1 MMELVIGG
9 SGSGKSAYAETA
21 ICREHCR
28 SLEED
33 KDAFLYYIA
42 DMIPYGA
49 ETEKKI
55 AHHREMRAGKGFQTL
70 EWYYGLAEHIT
81 APDAPPLEG
90 ASVLLECIS
99 NLTANEM
106 YEPKA
111 AKMAAAEAVI
121 RGVQMLHERCRNL
134 VVVTNDV
141 FRESGSDSE
150 EMVLYKKNLAR
161 INRALAEEADNIA
174 SEKLD
179 SLLENQPVKE
189 PELTEREVMDSW
201 PVKERNR
208 YLSLET
214 KCAVIGKFIHPDGDY
229 SAARSLY
236 MERMAAPK
244 SVKENGRDTLVYT
257 YYPNVDATEV
267 EALFFS
273 LQAEHRSA
281 QAELNGMKHNIEQT
295 IAKDKAEKSG
305 RWTAAHEK
313 WAADVAL
320 AREELNR
327 ERERKS
333 KEVEAFKIVIPDNLR
348 QIYERLRKF

>member
-1 MMELVIGG
+1 MEKKELVIPAFFGPQG
-9 SGSGKSAYAETA
+9 LTAASAN
-21 ICREHCR
+21 H
-28 SLEED
+28 
-33 KDAFLYYIA
+33 IA
-42 DMIPYGA
+42 DMAKENYQAIEKRFSLMDFHKKTVALIGSSDETVLSYGTSKEQFA
-49 ETEKKI
+49 GIQEDLNEVVDLKRLIAYLREAIKAKET
-55 AHHREMRAGKGFQTL
+55 
-70 EWYYGLAEHIT
+70 
-81 APDAPPLEG
+81 
-90 ASVLLECIS
+90 
-99 NLTANEM
+99 
-106 YEPKA
+106 
-111 AKMAAAEAVI
+111 
-121 RGVQMLHERCRNL
+121 
-134 VVVTNDV
+134 
-141 FRESGSDSE
+141 
-150 EMVLYKKNLAR
+150 
-161 INRALAEEADNIA
+161 LAEEAGNIT

-179 SLLENQPVKE
+179 RLLEDRPAKE

-333 KEVEAFKIVIPDNLR
+333 KEVRHLK
-348 QIYERLRKF
+348 

>member
-1 MMELVIGG
+1 MEKKELVIPAFFGPQG
-9 SGSGKSAYAETA
+9 LTAASAN
-21 ICREHCR
+21 H
-28 SLEED
+28 
-33 KDAFLYYIA
+33 IA
-42 DMIPYGA
+42 DMAKENYQAIEKRFSLMDFHKKTVALIGSSDETVLSYGTSKEQFA
-49 ETEKKI
+49 GIQEDLNEVVDLKRLIVYLREAIKAKET
-55 AHHREMRAGKGFQTL
+55 
-70 EWYYGLAEHIT
+70 
-81 APDAPPLEG
+81 
-90 ASVLLECIS
+90 
-99 NLTANEM
+99 
-106 YEPKA
+106 
-111 AKMAAAEAVI
+111 
-121 RGVQMLHERCRNL
+121 
-134 VVVTNDV
+134 
-141 FRESGSDSE
+141 
-150 EMVLYKKNLAR
+150 
-161 INRALAEEADNIA
+161 LAEEAGNIT

-179 SLLENQPVKE
+179 RLLEDRPAKE

-348 QIYERLRKF
+348 QIYEKLRKF

>member
-1 MMELVIGG
+1 MEKKELVIPAFFGPQG
-9 SGSGKSAYAETA
+9 LTAASAN
-21 ICREHCR
+21 H
-28 SLEED
+28 
-33 KDAFLYYIA
+33 IA
-42 DMIPYGA
+42 DMAKENYQAI
-49 ETEKKI
+49 EKRFSLMDFHKKTVALI
-55 AHHREMRAGKGFQTL
+55 
-70 EWYYGLAEHIT
+70 
-81 APDAPPLEG
+81 
-90 ASVLLECIS
+90 
-99 NLTANEM
+99 
-106 YEPKA
+106 
-111 AKMAAAEAVI
+111 
-121 RGVQMLHERCRNL
+121 
-134 VVVTNDV
+134 
-141 FRESGSDSE
+141 GSSE
-150 EMVLYKKNLAR
+150 ETVLSYGTSREQFAGIQEDLNEVVDLKRLIAYLREAIKAKEV
-161 INRALAEEADNIA
+161 LAEEADNIT

-281 QAELNGMKHNIEQT
+281 QAELNGMKHDIEQT

-333 KEVEAFKIVIPDNLR
+333 KEVEALKIVIPDNLR
-348 QIYERLRKF
+348 QIYEKLRKF

>member
-1 MMELVIGG
+1 MEKKELVIPAFFGPQG
-9 SGSGKSAYAETA
+9 LTAASAN
-21 ICREHCR
+21 H
-28 SLEED
+28 
-33 KDAFLYYIA
+33 IA
-42 DMIPYGA
+42 DMAKENYQAI
-49 ETEKKI
+49 EKRFSLMDFHKKTV
-55 AHHREMRAGKGFQTL
+55 AH
-70 EWYYGLAEHIT
+70 I
-81 APDAPPLEG
+81 
-90 ASVLLECIS
+90 
-99 NLTANEM
+99 
-106 YEPKA
+106 
-111 AKMAAAEAVI
+111 
-121 RGVQMLHERCRNL
+121 
-134 VVVTNDV
+134 
-141 FRESGSDSE
+141 GSSE
-150 EMVLYKKNLAR
+150 ETVLSYGTSREQFAGIQEDLNEVVDLKRLIAYLREAIKAKET
-161 INRALAEEADNIA
+161 LAEEAGNIT

-179 SLLENQPVKE
+179 RLLEDRPAKE

-327 ERERKS
+327 EREEKR
-333 KEVEAFKIVIPDNLR
+333 KEVEALKIVIPDNLR

>member
-1 MMELVIGG
+1 MEKKELVNPAFFGPQG
-9 SGSGKSAYAETA
+9 LTAASAN
-21 ICREHCR
+21 H
-28 SLEED
+28 
-33 KDAFLYYIA
+33 IA
-42 DMIPYGA
+42 DMAKENYQAI
-49 ETEKKI
+49 EKRFSLMDFHKKTVALI
-55 AHHREMRAGKGFQTL
+55 
-70 EWYYGLAEHIT
+70 
-81 APDAPPLEG
+81 
-90 ASVLLECIS
+90 
-99 NLTANEM
+99 
-106 YEPKA
+106 
-111 AKMAAAEAVI
+111 
-121 RGVQMLHERCRNL
+121 
-134 VVVTNDV
+134 
-141 FRESGSDSE
+141 GSSE
-150 EMVLYKKNLAR
+150 ETVLSYGTSREQFAGIQEDLNEVVDLKRLIAYLREAIKAKEV
-161 INRALAEEADNIA
+161 LAEEADNIA

>member
-1 MMELVIGG
+1 MEKKELVIPAFFGPQG
-9 SGSGKSAYAETA
+9 LTAASAN
-21 ICREHCR
+21 H
-28 SLEED
+28 
-33 KDAFLYYIA
+33 IA
-42 DMIPYGA
+42 DMAKENYQAI
-49 ETEKKI
+49 EKRFSLMDFHKRTVALI
-55 AHHREMRAGKGFQTL
+55 
-70 EWYYGLAEHIT
+70 
-81 APDAPPLEG
+81 
-90 ASVLLECIS
+90 
-99 NLTANEM
+99 
-106 YEPKA
+106 
-111 AKMAAAEAVI
+111 
-121 RGVQMLHERCRNL
+121 
-134 VVVTNDV
+134 
-141 FRESGSDSE
+141 GSSE
-150 EMVLYKKNLAR
+150 ETVLSYGTSREQFAGIQEDLNEVVDLKRLIAYLREAIKAKE
-161 INRALAEEADNIA
+161 ALAEEADNIT

-201 PVKERNR
+201 TIKERNR
-208 YLSLET
+208 FLSLET
-214 KCAVIGKFIHPDGDY
+214 KCAVIGKFIHLDGDY
-229 SAARSLY
+229 SAARSMY

-244 SVKENGRDTLVYT
+244 SVEENGRDTLVYT

-281 QAELNGMKHNIEQT
+281 QAELNGMKHDIEQT

-333 KEVEAFKIVIPDNLR
+333 KEVEALKIVIPDNLR
-348 QIYERLRKF
+348 QIYEKLRKF

>member
-1 MMELVIGG
+1 MEKKELVIPAFFGPQG
-9 SGSGKSAYAETA
+9 LTAASAN
-21 ICREHCR
+21 H
-28 SLEED
+28 
-33 KDAFLYYIA
+33 IA
-42 DMIPYGA
+42 DMAKENYQAI
-49 ETEKKI
+49 EKRFSLMDFHKKTVALI
-55 AHHREMRAGKGFQTL
+55 
-70 EWYYGLAEHIT
+70 
-81 APDAPPLEG
+81 
-90 ASVLLECIS
+90 
-99 NLTANEM
+99 
-106 YEPKA
+106 
-111 AKMAAAEAVI
+111 
-121 RGVQMLHERCRNL
+121 
-134 VVVTNDV
+134 
-141 FRESGSDSE
+141 GSSE
-150 EMVLYKKNLAR
+150 ETVLSYGTSREQFAGIQEDLNEVVDLKRLIAYLREAIKAKEV
-161 INRALAEEADNIA
+161 LAEEADNIA

>member
-1 MMELVIGG
+1 MEKKELVNPAFFGPQG
-9 SGSGKSAYAETA
+9 LTAASAN
-21 ICREHCR
+21 H
-28 SLEED
+28 
-33 KDAFLYYIA
+33 IA
-42 DMIPYGA
+42 DMAKENYQAIEKRFSLMDFHKKTVALIGSSDETVLSYGTSKEQFA
-49 ETEKKI
+49 GIQEDLNEVVDLKRLIAYLREAIKAKET
-55 AHHREMRAGKGFQTL
+55 
-70 EWYYGLAEHIT
+70 
-81 APDAPPLEG
+81 
-90 ASVLLECIS
+90 
-99 NLTANEM
+99 
-106 YEPKA
+106 
-111 AKMAAAEAVI
+111 
-121 RGVQMLHERCRNL
+121 
-134 VVVTNDV
+134 
-141 FRESGSDSE
+141 
-150 EMVLYKKNLAR
+150 
-161 INRALAEEADNIA
+161 LAEEAGNIT

-179 SLLENQPVKE
+179 RLLEDRPAKE

-348 QIYERLRKF
+348 QIYEKLRKF

>member
-1 MMELVIGG
+1 MEKKELVIPAFFGPQG
-9 SGSGKSAYAETA
+9 LTAASAN
-21 ICREHCR
+21 H
-28 SLEED
+28 
-33 KDAFLYYIA
+33 IA
-42 DMIPYGA
+42 DMAKENYQAIEKRFSLMDFHKKTVALIGSSDETVLSYGTSKEQFA
-49 ETEKKI
+49 GIQEDLNEVVDLKRLIAYLREAIKAKET
-55 AHHREMRAGKGFQTL
+55 
-70 EWYYGLAEHIT
+70 
-81 APDAPPLEG
+81 
-90 ASVLLECIS
+90 
-99 NLTANEM
+99 
-106 YEPKA
+106 
-111 AKMAAAEAVI
+111 
-121 RGVQMLHERCRNL
+121 
-134 VVVTNDV
+134 
-141 FRESGSDSE
+141 
-150 EMVLYKKNLAR
+150 
-161 INRALAEEADNIA
+161 LAEEAGNIT

-179 SLLENQPVKE
+179 RLLEDRPAKE

-348 QIYERLRKF
+348 QIYEKLREF

>member
-1 MMELVIGG
+1 MEKKELVIPAFFGPQG
-9 SGSGKSAYAETA
+9 LTAASAN
-21 ICREHCR
+21 H
-28 SLEED
+28 
-33 KDAFLYYIA
+33 IA
-42 DMIPYGA
+42 DMAKENYQAI
-49 ETEKKI
+49 EKRFSLMDFHKKTVALI
-55 AHHREMRAGKGFQTL
+55 
-70 EWYYGLAEHIT
+70 
-81 APDAPPLEG
+81 
-90 ASVLLECIS
+90 
-99 NLTANEM
+99 
-106 YEPKA
+106 
-111 AKMAAAEAVI
+111 
-121 RGVQMLHERCRNL
+121 
-134 VVVTNDV
+134 
-141 FRESGSDSE
+141 GSSE
-150 EMVLYKKNLAR
+150 ETVLSYGTSREQFAGIQEGLNEVVDLKRLIAYLREAIKAKET
-161 INRALAEEADNIA
+161 LAEEAGNIT

-179 SLLENQPVKE
+179 RLLEDRPAKE

-244 SVKENGRDTLVYT
+244 SVEENGRDTLVYT

-348 QIYERLRKF
+348 QMYEKLRKF

>member
-1 MMELVIGG
+1 MAKENYQAIEKRFSLMDFHKKTVALIGSSDETVLSYG
-9 SGSGKSAYAETA
+9 TSKEQFAGIQEDLNEVVDLKRLIAYLREAIKAKET
-21 ICREHCR
+21 
-28 SLEED
+28 
-33 KDAFLYYIA
+33 
-42 DMIPYGA
+42 
-49 ETEKKI
+49 
-55 AHHREMRAGKGFQTL
+55 
-70 EWYYGLAEHIT
+70 
-81 APDAPPLEG
+81 
-90 ASVLLECIS
+90 
-99 NLTANEM
+99 
-106 YEPKA
+106 
-111 AKMAAAEAVI
+111 
-121 RGVQMLHERCRNL
+121 
-134 VVVTNDV
+134 
-141 FRESGSDSE
+141 
-150 EMVLYKKNLAR
+150 
-161 INRALAEEADNIA
+161 LAEEAGNIT

-179 SLLENQPVKE
+179 RLLEDRPAKE

-348 QIYERLRKF
+348 QIYEKLRKF